1 MNLEITK
8 SSQKYDVL
16 ESGSLITYSNNADV
30 TFNLTFDDTF
40 AFGLVLEFGSDGEK
54 EHKLFKKV
62 DQNTITLVCTNFD
75 NPLGTGTIQPI
86 ELATYGNKKVYLN
99 FWVNALANNSLKKI
113 SYTFYIEKDR

>member
-1 MNLEITK
+1 MSLEITK

-16 ESGSLITYSNNADV
+16 ESGSLITYSNNADI
-30 TFNLTFDDTF
+30 TFNLAFDDTF

-54 EHKLFKKV
+54 EHKLLKKV

-86 ELATYGNKKVYLN
+86 ELATYGGKKIYLN

-113 SYTFYIEKDR
+113 SYTFYRER